1 MGAILRKLGMFG
13 GSDFKTCG
21 FFLVDAILRMVGTFD
36 GSGSKNGW
44 DLSGSDFKNGGV
56 AWWA

>member
-1 MGAILRKLGMFG
+1 MGVILRLV
-13 GSDFKTCG
+13 G

-44 DLSGSDFKNGGV
+44 DLSGSDFKNGGD